1 MRWAAYKQQHQMGNR
16 QQPQQPAA
24 SGSQRTIKAWIGSST
39 RGAAGDGWQQPSKQ
53 ETKQWPAAICNA
65 DRAQSTPPRRECQ
78 IIGGCGAQSYSP
90 VSAVTPSSTT
100 SCAVLFQLQHSP
112 TSATA
117 STPTSCKEHQAAAVS
132 LGSSSRGPST
142 AELAQL
148 RVAVCQMLSHQQTEK
163 SSTSGPGR
171 AAAGCD
177 SAKVSGKSP
186 ANNQQGQ
193 QQPEA
198 SIGCFN
204 LTNSSKSKLT
214 WNGFQK
220 LCKGRG
226 LTKAE
231 LSAGWQQHKRT
242 GLLPEDIKQQADA
255 THTQQHK
262 QSSITGKWTGLKE
275 WVQSRVSSR
284 ANSRAASRAT
294 SPNSSP
300 GPLRQVRHLYQRQ
313 QQQQQQQHYMHQ
325 VPDKIAWPQ
334 AAMVACAG
342 QLVQPASNSTP
353 TDYMEQQ
360 QDLLELQLQEAQ
372 TAQEAAAAE
381 IVIHQQQQ
389 QEVANNWQA
398 SSISRLFV
406 PSQAAAVPDTPG
418 GRKLRECVNDDDEL
432 LEGFGPWEPVNL
444 HPSQLKQLKKMI
456 PAKSGLY
463 EWGARLPRQLYR
475 SAAPGTSSLAVPHP
489 AATGPTTA
497 AEQAVAAGPSGDQ
510 EPEGL
515 GPVVCF
521 YLGKAGVCLLCGVG
535 PSCLA
540 AHCAVYKKEPA
551 LERKLAACR
560 QCLDHMLDHWTQC
573 SVFDGCGCRPGTNS
587 SVLITWQLLV
597 NCCLIPTAGSLRT
610 GRLAA
615 SAVGYRGE
623 TLRTRFNKYAL
634 TKAGRLGPVREPHK
648 VEWFEQLQAAGAQLY
663 YRSGGEWAS
672 WGLIIGVA

>member
-1 MRWAAYKQQHQMGNR
+1 
-16 QQPQQPAA
+16 
-24 SGSQRTIKAWIGSST
+24 
-39 RGAAGDGWQQPSKQ
+39 
-53 ETKQWPAAICNA
+53 
-65 DRAQSTPPRRECQ
+65 
-78 IIGGCGAQSYSP
+78 
-90 VSAVTPSSTT
+90 
-100 SCAVLFQLQHSP
+100 
-112 TSATA
+112 
-117 STPTSCKEHQAAAVS
+117 
-132 LGSSSRGPST
+132 
-142 AELAQL
+142 
-148 RVAVCQMLSHQQTEK
+148 MLSNQQTEK
-163 SSTSGPGR
+163 RSTSGPVR

-177 SAKVSGKSP
+177 SAKVSGKSS

-262 QSSITGKWTGLKE
+262 QSSITGKWSELKE

-300 GPLRQVRHLYQRQ
+300 GRHLYQR
-313 QQQQQQQHYMHQ
+313 QQQQQHYMHQ

-372 TAQEAAAAE
+372 AAQEAAAAAG

-398 SSISRLFV
+398 SSIGRLFV
-406 PSQAAAVPDTPG
+406 SSQAAAVPDTPG
-418 GRKLRECVNDDDEL
+418 GRTIRECVNDDDEL
-432 LEGFGPWEPVNL
+432 LEGFGPWEPVTL
-444 HPSQLKQLKKMI
+444 HPSQLKQLKQMI
-456 PAKSGLY
+456 PAKAGLY
-463 EWGARLPRQLYR
+463 EWGVRLPQQLYR
-475 SAAPGTSSLAVPHP
+475 SAGPGTSSLAGPHP

-521 YLGKAGVCLLCGVG
+521 YLGKAGVCLMCGVG
-535 PSCLA
+535 GSCLA
-540 AHCAVYKKEPA
+540 AYCAVYKKNMH
-551 LERKLAACR
+551 LKR
-560 QCLDHMLDHWTQC
+560 
-573 SVFDGCGCRPGTNS
+573 
-587 SVLITWQLLV
+587 TWPL
-597 NCCLIPTAGSLRT
+597 AGSVWT
-610 GRLAA
+610 TCWTIGP
-615 SAVGYRGE
+615 SAVCLVDVAVG
-623 TLRTRFNKYAL
+623 L
-634 TKAGRLGPVREPHK
+634 VR
-648 VEWFEQLQAAGAQLY
+648 
-663 YRSGGEWAS
+663 
-672 WGLIIGVA
+672 